1 MIRGFGITTNLPQQ
15 NFFKSFYHTDETIR
29 IRRFSTLYHDDGDH

>member
-15 NFFKSFYHTDETIR
+15 KDFKSFHRTVETIS